1 MIVTAFS
8 SIRLLAQWPSGKDG
22 PLLVKTGE
30 KITLQPGKTYD
41 FQSITVQSGG
51 TINISPGSDWV
62 IIGSLGDVNIQGT
75 IVGNEGI
82 ADSGNFV
89 ATAPDGFQLQY
100 NFVSSGGGVGGDA
113 PWKCPVVD
121 HPIANGGPSSSN
133 GNGGGGAALGEV
145 VGQSF
150 IAGGAGGNARGG
162 DGAMGVCRRGVC
174 SAPGQGGALWGNPGT
189 DGGLAN
195 GAPRNWSNIGGGG
208 GGGARGRNGQLIYI
222 RTLGN
227 FGAPDGIIDVSG
239 GNGGAGGHGGD
250 TGAPQ
255 AWVLQE
261 GGGGGAGGRAGA
273 IIVRYGAQAHASPLQ
288 YKVNGG
294 QGGKG
299 GLGGVDGNSNGHC
312 QAFLFK
318 GGDGQPGQNGGEGL
332 SNVQSFKA
340 SALRITADV
349 Q

>member
-1 MIVTAFS
+1 MAPARFSHFLFVVIAVLLFS
-8 SIRLLAQWPSGKDG
+8 STKLMAQWPTGKDG
-22 PLLVKTGE
+22 PLLVKNGE
-30 KITLQPGKTYD
+30 TITLQPGSVYD

-51 TINISPGSDWV
+51 TIRISPGSDWV
-62 IIGSLGDVNIQGT
+62 IIGSVGDVNIQGT
-75 IVGNEGI
+75 VVGNQGI
-82 ADSGNFV
+82 AASGNFV
-89 ATAPDGFQLQY
+89 ATAPDGFRLQY
-100 NFVSSGGGVGGDA
+100 NFISSGGGAGGEA

-121 HPIANGGPSSSN
+121 HPIASGGPSSN

-150 IAGGAGGNARGG
+150 ITGGSATDEKGG

-174 SAPGQGGALWGNPGT
+174 SAPGHGGGLWGNPGT

-227 FGAPDGIIDVSG
+227 FGAPGGVIDVSG

-261 GGGGGAGGRAGA
+261 GGGGGGGGAGGEAGA
-273 IIVRYGAQAHASPLQ
+273 IIVRYGAQAHVSPLQ

-299 GLGGVDGNSNGHC
+299 GRGGVDGNSNGHC

-318 GGDGQPGQNGGEGL
+318 G
-332 SNVQSFKA
+332 
-340 SALRITADV
+340 
-349 Q
+349 